1 MVVDLGFQRV
11 QVHGFFGKPHAQI
24 PNLGGSIRVRS
35 IGPYPPDDFVELPF
49 DGCLV
54 RRLILR
60 QGRLHLRQ
68 QVPFQKLRHLGALRV
83 HDAIEPEV
91 QIRPVELEQLFQQR
105 DQLVE

>member
-1 MVVDLGFQRV
+1 MVVDLGFQRI
-11 QVHGFFGKPHAQI
+11 QIHGVFGKPRAQI
-24 PNLGGSIRVRS
+24 PNLGGSVRVRS
-35 IGPYPPDDFVELPF
+35 IGPYPPDGFVELLF
-49 DGCLV
+49 DGRLV
-54 RRLILR
+54 RRLVLR
-60 QGRLHLRQ
+60 QSRLHLRQ